1 MDASA
6 EEEAPAFN
14 AEKGRG
20 LGHGGHSSIFTRAE
34 VREALGVVASP
45 EDADAITA
53 AIYDDPDPS
62 PDFFYGDLLTA
73 LATVSASAAGRVREL
88 LSETEAEEAERI
100 AKFRRERG
108 LG

>member
-1 MDASA
+1 MDGSSGHD
-6 EEEAPAFN
+6 EMAFN
-14 AEKGRG
+14 AEHGKP
-20 LGHGGHSSIFTRAE
+20 LGNGGHSSIFTRAE
-34 VREALGVVASP
+34 VREALGILASP

-73 LATVSASAAGRVREL
+73 LSILSESAARRVRNL

-100 AKFRRERG
+100 ARFRREYG